1 MSMRV
6 SKEAAAEEVAKATG
20 TKYDRANPVE
30 ALMDKYDVN
39 GDGVFQ
45 VEEVKSIIRDVMQ
58 QAQMNKML
66 KKFVGVLV
74 LIILAVLF
82 AMFGVSFAA
91 GFALKDS
98 KVAAVPQ
105 VEGSMPMVA
114 TDGMPISVEATES
127 TLGFFALPALS
138 AAELAA
144 LSTFSA
150 FVDMTTGP
158 AAAWV
163 EFSAKLATVYK
174 SDDTVATLE
183 TVTGHVVTVNA
194 AAKTATL
201 TMDGKTYPVVKD
213 APAAM
218 RRRLEKNYLETADR
232 APNRRSAR
240 RGAFLQVAGSFK
252 MKKSSNRGGNT

>member
-1 MSMRV
+1 
-6 SKEAAAEEVAKATG
+6 
-20 TKYDRANPVE
+20 
-30 ALMDKYDVN
+30 
-39 GDGVFQ
+39 
-45 VEEVKSIIRDVMQ
+45 
-58 QAQMNKML
+58 
-66 KKFVGVLV
+66 
-74 LIILAVLF
+74 
-82 AMFGVSFAA
+82 
-91 GFALKDS
+91 
-98 KVAAVPQ
+98 
-105 VEGSMPMVA
+105 
-114 TDGMPISVEATES
+114 
-127 TLGFFALPALS
+127 
-138 AAELAA
+138 
-144 LSTFSA
+144 
-150 FVDMTTGP
+150 MTTGP

-201 TMDGKTYPVVKD
+201 TMNGKTYPVVKD

-240 RGAFLQVAGSFK
+240 RGAFLSVAGGFQ